1 MQLLVRNIF
10 AEITISYWYFRSCQ
24 RLSPATYCP
33 FTSEMNIKENKSTRP
48 KANHL
53 KSIQIYEIELIG
65 QRSSYISNREMEMEQ
80 YLLLTKTELRAC
92 NCLRDFRKCL
102 RTVIPLQIAQLF

>member
-1 MQLLVRNIF
+1 
-10 AEITISYWYFRSCQ
+10 
-24 RLSPATYCP
+24 
-33 FTSEMNIKENKSTRP
+33 MNIKENKSTGP

-65 QRSSYISNREMEMEQ
+65 QRSIYISSREMEMEQ
-80 YLLLTKTELRAC
+80 YYLFNKTVLREC

-102 RTVIPLQIAQLF
+102 RTVIPLQIEQLFRPPNE

>member
-1 MQLLVRNIF
+1 
-10 AEITISYWYFRSCQ
+10 
-24 RLSPATYCP
+24 
-33 FTSEMNIKENKSTRP
+33 MNIKENKSSSP

-65 QRSSYISNREMEMEQ
+65 QRSSYISSMEMEMEQ
-80 YLLLTKTELRAC
+80 YRLFNKTVLRAC

-102 RTVIPLQIAQLF
+102 RTVIPLQIEQLF